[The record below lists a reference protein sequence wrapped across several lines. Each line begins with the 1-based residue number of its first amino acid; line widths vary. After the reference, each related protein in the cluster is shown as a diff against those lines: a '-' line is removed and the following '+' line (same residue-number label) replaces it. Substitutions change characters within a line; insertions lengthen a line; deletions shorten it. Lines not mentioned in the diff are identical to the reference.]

1 MPSPSYVCG
10 TSDTPLL
17 GYTIGAYLDE
27 ARRRFGRSDALVSLE
42 QGIRISWSELIQ
54 AADQAARGLMA
65 LGIAS
70 GDRLGVWSPN
80 RYEWIVLQL
89 AAARIGAILVT
100 VNPAYRTSEV
110 EYALKK
116 VQCKGLVVSREF
128 KTSNYY
134 QMLEGLWNSPQSR
147 AHLTD
152 LAFIVGLDD
161 PVPPNWCSWGEL
173 HAMANQ
179 VAEAQLRAAIEATEF
194 DDAIN
199 IQFTSGTTGAPKGA
213 TLSHHNL
220 LNNGRFVGDKLRLSE
235 SDRLCLVVPLY
246 HCFGLVQG
254 VLAALTHGSALV
266 LPGMGF
272 DASKTLDAIEKERCT
287 TLYGVPTMFVAMLEA
302 QQASP
307 RDLNSLRTGIMAG
320 SPCPIEVMR
329 AVIDRLHLP
338 EITICYGMTET
349 SPVSFQSDVDDSIE
363 RRVGTVGRVHPHV
376 EVKIVDERGRIVPRG
391 QKGELLTRGYS
402 VMRGGYWQDAARTRE
417 AIDASGWMHT
427 GDLATID
434 EDGYCNIVGRIKDMV
449 IRGGENIY
457 PREVEELIHSHEAV
471 ADVQVFGVPSDKF
484 GEELCAWIKLRS
496 GHILSAEALVD
507 WARSRISHY
516 KVPRYVEFVD
526 TFPLTASGKA
536 QKYLMRQEMTRRLG
550 LSESQTA

>member
-1 MPSPSYVCG
+1 MTSTSYVCG
-10 TSDTPLL
+10 TTDKPLL

-27 ARRRFGRSDALVSLE
+27 ARLLFGSAEALVSLE
-42 QGIRISWSELIQ
+42 QGHRMTWAELIQ
-54 AADQAARGLMA
+54 AADRTARGLIA
-65 LGIAS
+65 LGIGC

-80 RYEWIVLQL
+80 RYEWIILQL
-89 AAARIGAILVT
+89 AAARMGAILVT
-100 VNPAYRTSEV
+100 VNPAYRKSEV
-110 EYALKK
+110 EYALRK

-134 QMLEGLWNSPQSR
+134 QMLESLWRSPQSR
-147 AHLTD
+147 AELPE

-161 PVPPNWCSWGEL
+161 PVPPHWYSWSDLQAKAEQVTEL
-173 HAMANQ
+173 
-179 VAEAQLRAAIEATEF
+179 QLRAAIDATEF
-194 DDAIN
+194 DDSIN

-220 LNNGRFVGDKLRLSE
+220 LNNGQFVGDNLRLTSA
-235 SDRLCLVVPLY
+235 DRICLVVPLY

-272 DASKTLDAIEKERCT
+272 DAGCTLDAIEKERCT
-287 TLYGVPTMFVAMLEA
+287 ALYGVPTMFVSMLEA
-302 QQASP
+302 QQANP
-307 RDLNSLRTGIMAG
+307 RDLCSLRTGIMAG

-329 AVIDRLHLP
+329 AVVDRLHLP

-349 SPVSFQSDVDDSIE
+349 SPVSFQSDVDDTIE

-391 QKGELLTRGYS
+391 QRGELLTRGYS
-402 VMRGGYWQDAARTRE
+402 VMRGGYWQDETRTRE
-417 AIDASGWMHT
+417 AIDALGWMHT

-457 PREVEELIHSHEAV
+457 PREVEELIHSHDAV
-471 ADVQVFGVPSDKF
+471 ADVQVFGVPSEKF
-484 GEELCAWIKLRS
+484 GEELCAWIKLRP
-496 GHILSAEALVD
+496 GHTLSAEALVE

-516 KVPRYVEFVD
+516 KLPRYVEFVD
-526 TFPLTASGKA
+526 AFPLTASGKA
-536 QKYLMRQEMTRRLG
+536 QKYLMRQEMARRLG
-550 LSESQTA
+550 LSESKTA